1 MLVFLWMCVATT
13 AFVPN
18 GDRVVKYYTAA
29 IEHYYDNV
37 LGEAPQSPAVQKKRA
52 ARAAIAA

>member
-1 MLVFLWMCVATT
+1 MCVATS

-29 IEHYYDNV
+29 IENYYDNV
-37 LGEAPQSPAVQKKRA
+37 LGEAPQSPIVQKKRVT
-52 ARAAIAA
+52 RAAIAA

>member
-1 MLVFLWMCVATT
+1 MLVFLWMCVATS

-29 IEHYYDNV
+29 IENYYDTV
-37 LGEAPQSPAVQKKRA
+37 LGEQPQAPPVAIKRRA
-52 ARAAIAA
+52 ARAA